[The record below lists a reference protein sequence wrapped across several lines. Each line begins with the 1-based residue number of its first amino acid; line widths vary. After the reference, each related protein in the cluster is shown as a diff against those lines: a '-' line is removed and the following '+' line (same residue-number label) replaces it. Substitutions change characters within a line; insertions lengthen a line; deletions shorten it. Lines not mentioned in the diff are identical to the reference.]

1 MSLDELCRQLMT
13 AIKLPKEYHIAAV
26 FKDDESD
33 EIIGWAVLDKDNNM
47 LTDMISTEN
56 LHDWEKYIIE
66 DDATDYETSFD
77 I

>member
-1 MSLDELCRQLMT
+1 MSLDELCRQIMT

-26 FKDDESD
+26 FKDDDSD

-47 LTDMISTEN
+47 LTDMISTEDLPN
-56 LHDWEKYIIE
+56 WESYIM
-66 DDATDYETSFD
+66 DDCDADYDTPYV